1 MYNIYIYIYYT
12 VYIYIYFQCTIMCTS
27 KYGVLKSQT
36 VVVTCMSI
44 CVILNPG
51 LSVQVSGLVETSNN
65 VASAKLTNNSF
76 ELVSFA
82 RSAVDEAL
90 EIFRQKLQLLAEDH
104 GARVERGPQLP
115 GWAPNSK
122 SPLLA
127 MVKETFEEVEGFTPE
142 VTAIHAGL
150 ECGVFAQKLPGIDMV
165 SFGPD
170 IQGAHAPGERVRL
183 QSVSRF
189 WDLVLKLLSKLSGS
203 ETPAER
209 SEL

>member
-1 MYNIYIYIYYT
+1 
-12 VYIYIYFQCTIMCTS
+12 
-27 KYGVLKSQT
+27 
-36 VVVTCMSI
+36 
-44 CVILNPG
+44 
-51 LSVQVSGLVETSNN
+51 
-65 VASAKLTNNSF
+65 
-76 ELVSFA
+76 
-82 RSAVDEAL
+82 
-90 EIFRQKLQLLAEDH
+90 
-104 GARVERGPQLP
+104 
-115 GWAPNSK
+115 
-122 SPLLA
+122 

>member
-1 MYNIYIYIYYT
+1 MYA
-12 VYIYIYFQCTIMCTS
+12 QCTIMCTS

-36 VVVTCMSI
+36 VVVRCMSI
-44 CVILNPG
+44 CVILSPD

-90 EIFRQKLQLLAEDH
+90 EIFRQKVQLLAEDH

-203 ETPAER
+203 ETLAER

>member
-1 MYNIYIYIYYT
+1 
-12 VYIYIYFQCTIMCTS
+12 MCTS